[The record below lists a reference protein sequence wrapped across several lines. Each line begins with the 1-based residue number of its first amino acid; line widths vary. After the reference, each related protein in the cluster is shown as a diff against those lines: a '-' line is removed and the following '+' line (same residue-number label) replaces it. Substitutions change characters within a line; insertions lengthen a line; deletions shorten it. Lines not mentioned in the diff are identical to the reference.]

1 MANAFLVLAIAF
13 VMQLLLFFTRGE
25 KGDDVAV
32 VCAGVIFIAFT
43 LFKILVFKRDNPGQ
57 ALTIGYMCGFDD
69 LAKKTQ
75 QTAAAANNNNN
86 SAGNSNNSNNK
97 DNSGKRSGNK

>member
-57 ALTIGYMCGFDD
+57 KITIGYMCGFDD

-75 QTAAAANNNNN
+75 QTAAAANNNN
-86 SAGNSNNSNNK
+86 SAGNSNK
-97 DNSGKRSGNK
+97 DSSAKKSGNKK

>member
-75 QTAAAANNNNN
+75 QTAAAANNN
-86 SAGNSNNSNNK
+86 SAGNSNK
-97 DNSGKRSGNK
+97 DSSAKKSGNKK

>member
-57 ALTIGYMCGFDD
+57 TITIGYMCGFDD

-75 QTAAAANNNNN
+75 QTAAAANNN
-86 SAGNSNNSNNK
+86 SAGNSNK
-97 DNSGKRSGNK
+97 DSSAKKSGNK

>member
-1 MANAFLVLAIAF
+1 MVLAIAF

-75 QTAAAANNNNN
+75 QTAAAANNN
-86 SAGNSNNSNNK
+86 SAGNSNK
-97 DNSGKRSGNK
+97 DSSAKKSGNKK